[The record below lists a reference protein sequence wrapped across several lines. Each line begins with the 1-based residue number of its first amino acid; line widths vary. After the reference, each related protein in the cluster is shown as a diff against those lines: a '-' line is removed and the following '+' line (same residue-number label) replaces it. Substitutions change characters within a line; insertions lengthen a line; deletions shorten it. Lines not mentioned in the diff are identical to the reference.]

1 MQKINICSW
10 PSYARHRRFKIFL
23 LMKWTAIF
31 MLAVS
36 LHVSATGYSQ
46 HVSIT
51 VENASL
57 KKVFNEIRKQT
68 GYYLVCDES
77 LLTQTGSVSFSVT
90 NSTIDDV
97 LQKCFSGIPFSY
109 SLVEKTLIIKQRDE
123 LAPPQDST
131 RLVTGRI
138 SDDRNQPLIG
148 ASIKVKGTAT
158 GTTTDEN
165 GRFTIA
171 LKERSGMLEISFIGY
186 ETKTVAV
193 NGTDKGLSL
202 SLNRD
207 SRQIGEVVVVT
218 ALGLGKKSANLTYST
233 QSLGTQEL
241 NTVKSTNVLNS
252 LSGKV
257 SGVQINRTGGGAG
270 GSVRIV
276 IRGDKSTR
284 NSQPLYVIDGL
295 PLINPTGGADAG
307 WYNSTAD
314 GGDILSTIN
323 PEDIESINILKG
335 PSASS
340 LYGSQGSNGVILITT
355 KKAKAGISKVDVA
368 SSLTMDQAFK
378 FPEEQFTYG
387 QSTPATATTE
397 GSEDSWGAKGAT
409 MPNSNY
415 IKDFFQTGMTW
426 INSVGMTWGNDKTS
440 NYLSYANTDNKGI
453 VPTNTLKQNTL
464 TFRESG
470 KFLNDK
476 LTVDG
481 TFMGSIQNSHNRINP
496 GVYFNPLTGLYAF
509 PRGLDFNQY
518 KNYEFFS
525 TSRYLM
531 AQNWWD
537 INTDKGF
544 TGQDYQQNPYWVLY
558 RNPTDNENRNLY
570 TALNLRYTINDWL
583 SAQLRGN
590 YNNYQNNFQ
599 RNTYATTQTTIA
611 ADNGLLN
618 VNHTNNQTLYGDF
631 VLQANKNLNPDLSL
645 SATLGTSIQDQKGA
659 TTNVRGAL
667 TVPNVFLESAI
678 DWSNISRAVN
688 QNTAIRRQIQS
699 VFGAV
704 ELGYKEKL
712 FLNLTD
718 RNDWS
723 STLAYTPSAGKGFNY
738 YSGGLSAIL
747 SKIFN
752 LPDMFD
758 YAKVRVS
765 YAVVGNDIDP
775 FRTRPLYTFNA
786 GISTPPTSNPIHVAG
801 YYLQPEKN
809 KSLEIG
815 TQWSILKN
823 RLSLDVTYYK
833 SNITNQFFT
842 NIAVA
847 PGLGA
852 GTTAD
857 VNGGNIQN
865 TGMEAALTFNAV
877 KSRNFSW
884 STTINYSY
892 NKNKVLELFNSSVVA
907 NPSPDQ
913 KYSLSGGSGFLVQG
927 GSFGDIYGRGF
938 LRDAAG
944 HIVVGTNNLPMSADN
959 LYLGNPNPKSIV
971 GWSNT
976 INVHDF
982 SIGILLDG
990 KFGGKVL
997 STTEALLDQMGVSKR
1012 TGDARDNGGKVTIA
1026 NAVDQTGKAVTAVV
1040 DAKDYYQSIGGKS
1053 PVSEA
1058 YMYDATAVRLREFS
1072 ISYTL
1077 KLDKLVKQ
1085 IRFSA
1090 IGNNLFFLYNKAP
1103 FDPEQVAA
1111 VNPGGVGVDVFGLP
1125 TYRSYGFSIKAS
1137 L

>member
-1 MQKINICSW
+1 
-10 PSYARHRRFKIFL
+10 
-23 LMKWTAIF
+23 MKWTAIF

-46 HVSIT
+46 QISLT
-51 VENASL
+51 VKNASL

-77 LLTQTGSVSFSVT
+77 LLDQTSSVTFCVT
-90 NSTIDDV
+90 NSTIDNV
-97 LQKCFSGIPFSY
+97 LQKCFPGIPFSY
-109 SLVEKTLIIKQRDE
+109 SLIEKTIIIRQRDE
-123 LAPPQDST
+123 QVPRQDSSH
-131 RLVTGRI
+131 LVTGRI

-148 ASIKVKGTAT
+148 ASIKLKGTTT
-158 GTTTDEN
+158 GTTTDQN
-165 GRFTIA
+165 GLFSIA
-171 LKERSGMLEISFIGY
+171 LKERSGFLEISFIGF
-186 ETKTVAV
+186 ESKTVTVYAA
-193 NGTDKGLSL
+193 DKGINLK
-202 SLNRD
+202 LNRD
-207 SRQIGEVVVVT
+207 SRQIGEVTVVT
-218 ALGLGKKSANLTYST
+218 ALGLSKRVSNLTYAT
-233 QSLGTQEL
+233 QQLGTQEL

-257 SGVQINRTGGGAG
+257 SGVQINRTSGGAG

-276 IRGDKSTR
+276 IRGEKSTR

-295 PLINPTGGADAG
+295 PLINPTGGANAE

-323 PEDIESINILKG
+323 PEDIESINVLKG

-355 KKAKAGISKVDVA
+355 KKAKAGISKVDLA
-368 SSLTMDQAFK
+368 SSMTFDQAYK
-378 FPEEQFTYG
+378 FPEEQFSYRQT
-387 QSTPATATTE
+387 SPATATTP
-397 GSEDSWGAKGAT
+397 GSEDSWGLKGVAT
-409 MPNSNY
+409 PSSNY
-415 IKDFFQTGMTW
+415 IKHFFQTGMTW

-440 NYLSYANTDNKGI
+440 NYLSYSNTDNKGI
-453 VPTNTLKQNTL
+453 VPTNTLKQNAL

-470 KFLNDK
+470 KFLNDR

-481 TFMGSIQNSHNRINP
+481 TFMGSIQHTHNRINP

-509 PRGLDFNQY
+509 PRGINFNQY
-518 KNYEFFS
+518 TNYEFAS
-525 TSRYLM
+525 ATRYLM
-531 AQNWWD
+531 AQNWWN

-544 TGQDYQQNPYWVLY
+544 TGEDYQQNPYWILH

-570 TALNLRYTINDWL
+570 TALTLRYTINDWL
-583 SAQLRGN
+583 TAQLRGN
-590 YNNYQNNFQ
+590 YNYYQNAFQ
-599 RNTYATTQTTIA
+599 RNTYATTQSTLA
-611 ADNGLLN
+611 PDNGLLN
-618 VNHTNNQTLYGDF
+618 VNKTNNQTLYGDV
-631 VLQANKNLNPDLSL
+631 VLQANKNLNTDLVL
-645 SATLGTSIQDQKGA
+645 NVTLGSSVQDQKGA
-659 TTNVRGAL
+659 TTIVRGAL
-667 TVPNVFLESAI
+667 AVPNVFMESAI

-704 ELGYKEKL
+704 ELGYKDKV
-712 FLNLTD
+712 FINLTD

-723 STLAYTPSAGKGFNY
+723 STLAYTPTANRGFNY
-738 YSGGLSAIL
+738 YSGGISAVLSR
-747 SKIFN
+747 IFN
-752 LPDMFD
+752 LPDLFD

-823 RLSLDVTYYK
+823 RLSLDITVYK
-833 SNITNQFFT
+833 SNITNQFFQ
-842 NIAVA
+842 NITVA

-865 TGMEAALTFNAV
+865 TGVEVALTFNVIKTHAI
-877 KSRNFSW
+877 NW

-892 NKNKVLELFNSSVVA
+892 NQNKVIELFNPSIVA
-907 NPSPDQ
+907 APSADQ
-913 KYSLSGGSGFLVQG
+913 KYALSGGSGFLVQG

-938 LRDAAG
+938 KRDAAG
-944 HIVVGTNNLPMSADN
+944 HIVVGSDNMPLSVNNI
-959 LYLGNPNPKSIV
+959 YLGNPNPKSII
-971 GWSNT
+971 GWSHS
-976 INVHDF
+976 INIYDF
-982 SIGILLDG
+982 TFGFLLDG

-997 STTEALLDQMGVSKR
+997 SITEALMDQMGVSKR
-1012 TGDARDNGGKVTIA
+1012 TGDTRDNGGKITIPD
-1026 NAVDQTGKAVTAVV
+1026 AVDENGKSVTATV
-1040 DAKDYYQSIGGKS
+1040 DAKDYYKAIGGKT
-1053 PVSEA
+1053 PVAEA
-1058 YMYDATAVRLREFS
+1058 YMYDATAIRLREFS
-1072 ISYTL
+1072 VSYTL
-1077 KLDKLVKQ
+1077 KLNKLVKQ
-1085 IRFSA
+1085 VRFSA
-1090 IGNNLFFLYNKAP
+1090 VGNNLFFLCNKAP

-1125 TYRSYGFSIKAS
+1125 TYRSLGFSLKAT

>member
-1 MQKINICSW
+1 MKCT
-10 PSYARHRRFKIFL
+10 AFL
-23 LMKWTAIF
+23 
-31 MLAVS
+31 MLAIC

-46 HVSIT
+46 RVSLK

-77 LLTQTGSVSFSVT
+77 LLTKSGSVTFSVT
-90 NSTIDDV
+90 NSSIDDV

-109 SLVEKTLIIKQRDE
+109 SLVEKTLIIKQRDNFD
-123 LAPPQDST
+123 LRQDST
-131 RLVTGRI
+131 RQVTGRI
-138 SDDRNQPLIG
+138 ADDKGSPLIG
-148 ASIKVKGTAT
+148 ASIKLKGTNT

-165 GRFTIA
+165 GRFSIS
-171 LKERSGMLEISFIGY
+171 LKERNGFLEISFIGY
-186 ETKTVAV
+186 ESKTVAV
-193 NGTDKGLSL
+193 SATDKNLSL

-207 SRQIGEVVVVT
+207 SRQIGEVLVVT
-218 ALGLGKKSANLTYST
+218 ALGLGRKMSNLTYAT
-233 QSLGTQEL
+233 QQLGTQEL
-241 NTVKSTNVLNS
+241 STVKSTNVLNS

-257 SGVQINRTGGGAG
+257 SGVQINRTSGGAG

-295 PLINPTGGADAG
+295 PLLNPTGGASAE

-355 KKAKAGISKVDVA
+355 KRAKAGISKVDIA
-368 SSLTMDQAFK
+368 SNLTFDKAYN
-378 FPEEQFTYG
+378 FPEQQYNYG
-387 QSTPATATTE
+387 QTTAATATTA

-409 MPNSNY
+409 QPGSDY
-415 IKDFFQTGMTW
+415 INKFFNTGLTW
-426 INSVGMTWGNDKTS
+426 INSVGLTWGNDKTS
-440 NYLSYANTDNKGI
+440 NYLSYSNTDNKGI
-453 VPTNTLKQNTL
+453 VPTNTLKQNSL

-481 TFMGSIQNSHNRINP
+481 TFMGSIQNTHNRINP

-509 PRGLDFNQY
+509 PRGLDFEQY
-518 KNYEFFS
+518 KNFEYFS

-531 AQNWWD
+531 AQNWWN
-537 INTDKGF
+537 INPDKGYS
-544 TGQDYQQNPYWVLY
+544 GQDYQQNPYWILN
-558 RNPTDNENRNLY
+558 RNPTDNENRNVY
-570 TALNLRYTINDWL
+570 TALSLRYAVNDWL
-583 SAQLRGN
+583 NVQMRGN
-590 YNNYQNNFQ
+590 YNSYQNAYQ
-599 RNTYATTQTTIA
+599 RNTYATTQTTLA
-611 ADNGLLN
+611 PENGLIN
-618 VNHTNNQTLYGDF
+618 VNKTNNQTLYGDF
-631 VLQANKNLNPDLSL
+631 VLQANKNINKDLGLNV
-645 SATLGTSIQDQKGA
+645 TLGTSIQDQKGA

-678 DWSNISRAVN
+678 DWTNVSRAVN
-688 QNTAIRRQIQS
+688 TNSSIRRQIQS

-704 ELGYKEKL
+704 ELGYQDKL
-712 FLNLTD
+712 FLNFTD

-723 STLAYTPSAGKGFNY
+723 STLAYTPTSGKGFNY
-738 YSGGLSAIL
+738 YSAGVSAVLSR
-747 SKIFN
+747 IFN
-752 LPDMFD
+752 LPQSID

-786 GISTPPTSNPIHVAG
+786 GISTPPVSNPIHVAG

-823 RLSLDVTYYK
+823 RLTLDVTGYK
-833 SNITNQFFT
+833 SNITNQFFQ

-847 PGLGA
+847 PGIGA
-852 GTTAD
+852 GTSAD

-865 TGMEAALTFNAV
+865 TGVEVALSYGVIKTPV
-877 KSRNFSW
+877 ISW
-884 STTINYSY
+884 TTTLNYSY
-892 NKNKVLELFNSSVVA
+892 NQNKVIELFNSSIVA
-907 NPSPDQ
+907 NPSADQ
-913 KYSLSGGSGFLVQG
+913 KYSLNGGSGFLVQG

-938 LRDAAG
+938 KRDDQG
-944 HIVVGTNNLPMSADN
+944 RIMVGADN
-959 LYLGNPNPKSIV
+959 LPLSVDNVYLGNPNPKSIV
-971 GWSNT
+971 GWSNSVS
-976 INVHDF
+976 IHDF
-982 SIGILLDG
+982 AIGFLIDG
-990 KFGGKVL
+990 KFGGRVL
-997 STTEALLDQMGVSKR
+997 SITEALMDQMGVSKR
-1012 TGDARDNGGKVTIA
+1012 TGEARDNGGKVVIA
-1026 NAVDQTGKAVTAVV
+1026 NAVDPTGKVINAEV
-1040 DAKDYYQSIGGKS
+1040 DAKDYYKTIGGKG
-1053 PVSEA
+1053 PIAEA
-1058 YMYDATAVRLREFS
+1058 YMYDASAIRLREFS
-1072 ISYTL
+1072 VGYTL
-1077 KLDKLVKQ
+1077 KLDKMVKQ
-1085 IRFSA
+1085 LKFSV

-1125 TYRSYGFSIKAS
+1125 TYRSIGFSIKAT